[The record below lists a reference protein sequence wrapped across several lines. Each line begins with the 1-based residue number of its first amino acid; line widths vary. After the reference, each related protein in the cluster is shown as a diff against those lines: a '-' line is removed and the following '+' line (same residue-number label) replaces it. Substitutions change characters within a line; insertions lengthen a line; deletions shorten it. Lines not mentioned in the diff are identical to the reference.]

1 MTTREKLTAIVVVT
15 LILICSHRMA
25 YLTGFQDKVI
35 QRIEKEVVIGVQTYL
50 KSQGIDLKLNNNTN

>member
-25 YLTGFQDKVI
+25 YLTGFQDNVI
-35 QRIEKEVVIGVQTYL
+35 TQIKEGILLEVQAYL
-50 KSQGIDLKLNNNTN
+50 KGQGIDLKLNNNTN